1 MITWHCD
8 HYRWS
13 NQEVKPL
20 PKHNPQVKKSY
31 FQTDT
36 PNGLSKQ
43 FTKHAYQLITPAD
56 ANNIALIHYIGNES
70 HAIDFPHG
78 NTSQESEKAHVRT
91 CPSVLDS
98 LQESYQHDTAAV
110 VYRNHV
116 TNNPSSTHLA
126 ILQP

>member
-1 MITWHCD
+1 MIAWRCD

-56 ANNIALIHYIGNES
+56 ANNVALIHYIGNES
-70 HAIDFPHG
+70 HAIYFPHG

-98 LQESYQHDTAAV
+98 LQESYQHDRAAC
-110 VYRNHV
+110 
-116 TNNPSSTHLA
+116 SS
-126 ILQP
+126 LQKPCY

>member
-8 HYRWS
+8 HYHWS

-56 ANNIALIHYIGNES
+56 ANNLALIHYIGNES

>member
-1 MITWHCD
+1 MIAWCCD
-8 HYRWS
+8 HYRRS

-20 PKHNPQVKKSY
+20 PKYNPQVKKSY

-36 PNGLSKQ
+36 PNRLSIQ

-56 ANNIALIHYIGNES
+56 ANNIALIHYTGNES

-98 LQESYQHDTAAV
+98 L
-110 VYRNHV
+110 
-116 TNNPSSTHLA
+116 
-126 ILQP
+126 

>member
-1 MITWHCD
+1 MIAWHCD

-13 NQEVKPL
+13 NQEVKTL
-20 PKHNPQVKKSY
+20 SKHNPQVMKSY

-56 ANNIALIHYIGNES
+56 TNNIALVHYISNES
-70 HAIDFPHG
+70 YAIDFPPG
-78 NTSQESEKAHVRT
+78 NASQESEKAHVRT
-91 CPSVLDS
+91 CPSALDS

-116 TNNPSSTHLA
+116 TSNPSSTHLA

>member
-1 MITWHCD
+1 MIAWHCD

-13 NQEVKPL
+13 NQVVKPL
-20 PKHNPQVKKSY
+20 PKYNPQVMKSY

-43 FTKHAYQLITPAD
+43 FTEHAYQLITPAD

-78 NTSQESEKAHVRT
+78 NTSQES
-91 CPSVLDS
+91 
-98 LQESYQHDTAAV
+98 
-110 VYRNHV
+110 N
-116 TNNPSSTHLA
+116 SSRGLF
-126 ILQP
+126 